1 MTHSDQRAYFF
12 KIDTTIKKIRNFM
25 QKGLKDAGIDLTVDQ
40 WVVIDHIKPNP
51 GVSQNDL
58 AIQTAKDAPTVTRI
72 LDILVQ
78 KGLIRRQMSEFD
90 RRKFNLYLTGQGED
104 VYQQAFRVIADI
116 RIKSWESLTEDDYR
130 HLVRIMDRIYENVSH
145 QQENEW
151 IST

>member
-25 QKGLKDAGIDLTVDQ
+25 QKGLKEAGIDLTVDQ

-51 GVSQNDL
+51 GISQNDL

-78 KGLIRRQMSEFD
+78 KGLIRRQMSEFA
-90 RRKFNLYLTGQGED
+90 RRKFNLFLTPLGDEVSQE
-104 VYQQAFRVIADI
+104 AFKVIADI
-116 RIKSWESLTEDDYR
+116 RVKSWDRLTEDDYR
-130 HLVRIMDRIYENVSH
+130 QLVRIMDQIYENVSQH
-145 QQENEW
+145 QEEEQPA
-151 IST
+151 S